1 MAKITPIK
9 LCEFKRLVEHGHQL
23 SIVAQQQAS
32 GGFSLLAI
40 DSTTDDLKAYSVRY
54 TRDDKP
60 REWRLDRLAAI
71 LEESKVRRFEV
82 RHFQ

>member
-1 MAKITPIK
+1 MAQITPIK

-23 SIVAQQQAS
+23 NIVAQQQAS
-32 GGFSLLAI
+32 GGFSLIAI
-40 DSTTDDLKAYSVRY
+40 DNIKAYSVRY

>member
-1 MAKITPIK
+1 MITPIK

-23 SIVAQQQAS
+23 NIVAQQQAS
-32 GGFSLLAI
+32 GGFSLIAI
-40 DSTTDDLKAYSVRY
+40 DTTDDIKAYSVRY